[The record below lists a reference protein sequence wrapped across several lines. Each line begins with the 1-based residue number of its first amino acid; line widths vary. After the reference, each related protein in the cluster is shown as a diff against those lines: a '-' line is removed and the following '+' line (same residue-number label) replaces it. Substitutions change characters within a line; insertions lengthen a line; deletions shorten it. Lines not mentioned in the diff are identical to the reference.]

1 MSFIEALRSRVGQL
15 AQVVTA
21 GEIVTGIILSVTD
34 GVIVIRTAPSYGP
47 PEDVIVRIPVVSYVR
62 LYS

>member
-1 MSFIEALRSRVGQL
+1 MLFIDTLRSHVGQL
-15 AQVVTA
+15 AQVVTV

-34 GVIVIRTAPSYGP
+34 GVVVIRTASSYGP
-47 PEDVIVRIPVVSYVR
+47 PEDVMVRIPVVSYVR

>member
-1 MSFIEALRSRVGQL
+1 MKFIDTLRSHVGQL
-15 AQVVTA
+15 AQVVLV

-34 GVIVIRTAPSYGP
+34 GVVVIRTSPSYGP

>member
-1 MSFIEALRSRVGQL
+1 MSFIDALRSHVGQL
-15 AQVVTA
+15 AQVVTV
-21 GEIVTGIILSVTD
+21 GEIVTGSILSVTD

-47 PEDVIVRIPVVSYVR
+47 LEDVIVRIPVVSYVR